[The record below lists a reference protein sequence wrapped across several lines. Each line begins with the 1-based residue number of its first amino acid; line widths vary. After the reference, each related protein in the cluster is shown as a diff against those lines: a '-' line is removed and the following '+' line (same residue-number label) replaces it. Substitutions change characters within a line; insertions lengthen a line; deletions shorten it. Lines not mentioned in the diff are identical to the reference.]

1 MIMNS
6 KPTVQFFFGLHII
19 LTREATLSSNIL
31 NAVRKFARVSKF
43 RSLHE
48 TKKLTQNE
56 VYRFFTTWP
65 NLFSEKGNIIQCN
78 CRFIA
83 VACSLCR
90 WLLLLESSL

>member
-31 NAVRKFARVSKF
+31 NVVRKFARVSKF

-48 TKKLTQNE
+48 TKKKITKNE
-56 VYRFFTTWP
+56 VERFFTTWP
-65 NLFSEKGNIIQCN
+65 NLFLNSFTTVGE
-78 CRFIA
+78 F
-83 VACSLCR
+83 
-90 WLLLLESSL
+90 

>member
-31 NAVRKFARVSKF
+31 KAVRKFARVSKF

-48 TKKLTQNE
+48 TKKITQNE
-56 VYRFFTTWP
+56 VYRFF
-65 NLFSEKGNIIQCN
+65 NLAEFVFGKRKHYS
-78 CRFIA
+78 
-83 VACSLCR
+83 V
-90 WLLLLESSL
+90 